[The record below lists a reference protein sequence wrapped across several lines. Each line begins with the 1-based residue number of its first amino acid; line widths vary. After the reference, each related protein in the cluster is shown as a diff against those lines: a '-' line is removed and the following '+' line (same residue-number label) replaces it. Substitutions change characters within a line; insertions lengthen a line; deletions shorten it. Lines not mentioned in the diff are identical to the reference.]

1 MDNWAKNA
9 HIETN
14 VMATKL
20 CWKCSCRRDFLVC
33 QMKYC
38 MTGKI
43 EEFVIPTNHIFFYK
57 RAMRIFFKQEDI
69 NIIAAFFFY
78 KNEIYTYAEL
88 TCPCTNILI

>member
-9 HIETN
+9 HFETN

-20 CWKCSCRRDFLVC
+20 CWKCSCRDFLVC

-43 EEFVIPTNHIFFYK
+43 EEFVIPTNHIFFHK
-57 RAMRIFFKQEDI
+57 SHEDFFLNGGYI
-69 NIIAAFFFY
+69 
-78 KNEIYTYAEL
+78 
-88 TCPCTNILI
+88 